1 MDGRLLAVGAVAAV
15 AVAAAG
21 GAVSRTGSRSVGATN
36 DELVTMTQQVW
47 TRLREEIPDLDE
59 RIGILRTKSG
69 WSGGVITSVPGTELP
84 PGFLWRREGGRDGG
98 AWVVLDVRAAA
109 GRTLDALAALGVA
122 PGKSVTVASA
132 LRAADVLLRG
142 EGFSVDRYG
151 RYVNPDRPNERTVL
165 KGRTIREE
173 RKTVNGDWVNA
184 NYGEAVSLPSWVEKR
199 LHMLS
204 NRALRTEE
212 GEKARDVRSKRKQ
225 TATRSR
231 AKAADKPTLERAKDT
246 IGKLQ
251 MKAVFDAGLM
261 PKLLASPT
269 LLQGDAR
276 IDAIAEPFQ
285 AGMDAEVER
294 LRAIVAEQ
302 GRLPI
307 VDDSDLFS
315 VDRPPWPFR
324 IGPSLYRWDEP
335 PSAAAAYSLEPAA
348 RERRPGEPKAYSQA
362 RPGEDP
368 GGGLS
373 GPKPKARGQR
383 PEAAKTTI
391 TIERIRDTGGHLDVR
406 IGAAPGGGTLGWDPT
421 GTRVVPLRRDVDEE
435 RHGDGTLLARVLPS
449 PRSVADRGTGT
460 GIQFRRFIPIDP
472 PVVLV
477 TNLLGLSRNEGDR
490 EKANLLLSLAFRLFR
505 GWGVRFVH
513 LGTVTDDA
521 IDFESGSGMLRFPT
535 GAEVREAERVLGD
548 RVLGVEPWLPQ
559 GLVVRVINEV

>member
-1 MDGRLLAVGAVAAV
+1 M
-15 AVAAAG
+15 
-21 GAVSRTGSRSVGATN
+21 SRTGSRAVGDQTN

-47 TRLREEIPDLDE
+47 ARLREEIPDLDE
-59 RIGILRTKSG
+59 RVSVLRAKSG
-69 WSGGVITSVPGTELP
+69 WSGGVIKSVPGTELP

-109 GRTLDALAALGVA
+109 GRTLDALAVLGVA

-184 NYGEAVSLPSWVEKR
+184 NYGEVVSLPSWVEKR
-199 LHMLS
+199 LHTLS

-225 TATRSR
+225 IATRSR

-246 IGKLQ
+246 IGKRQ
-251 MKAVFDAGLM
+251 MKAIFDAGLM

-269 LLQGDAR
+269 HLLGDVR
-276 IDAIAEPFQ
+276 IDAIADPLQ

-335 PSAAAAYSLEPAA
+335 PSAAAAYSL
-348 RERRPGEPKAYSQA
+348 EPKAYSQA

-435 RHGDGTLLARVLPS
+435 RHGDGTLLARILPS
-449 PRSVADRGTGT
+449 PRPVADRGTGT
-460 GIQFRRFIPIDP
+460 GVQFRRFIAAEP
-472 PVVLV
+472 PVVIV
-477 TNLLGLSRNEGDR
+477 TNLLGMSRFEGGK
-490 EKANLLLSLAFRLFR
+490 EEAAILLSLALRLFR

-513 LGTVTDDA
+513 LGTDAVT
-521 IDFESGSGMLRFPT
+521 FESGSGMLRFPT
-535 GAEVREAERVLGD
+535 GAEVREAERMLGD

-559 GLVVRVINEV
+559 GLVVRVRVLREAP